1 MAENRKDRPEVFK
14 SFDSLS
20 RGGGGATGG
29 GMDRSRRPE
38 HRPRPALSPE
48 YLHGGYFDSE
58 GHLRK
63 EIFISWPEQELKP
76 KLDATKNSLRGFYT
90 MLRMAKSRFERQR
103 SDQDRAK
110 EEAKNQLLKMRVG
123 AEYQR
128 TRKVI
133 SPLCHDFLV
142 RNLDLVL
149 QHVGDFQLFAKNLNA
164 FVEHFQAV
172 IAYLPEKDKADR

>member
-14 SFDSLS
+14 SFDGLS

-29 GMDRSRRPE
+29 GMDRGRRPE
-38 HRPRPALSPE
+38 HRPPPALSPE
-48 YLHGGYFDSE
+48 YLRGGYFDSE

-63 EIFISWPEQELKP
+63 EIFISWPELELRP
-76 KLDATKNSLRGFYT
+76 NLHATKSSLRGFYT
-90 MLRMAKSRFERQR
+90 MLRMAKTRFERQR
-103 SDQDRAK
+103 GNPDKAK

-123 AEYQR
+123 AEYQL

-133 SPLCHDFLV
+133 TKLCHDFIV
-142 RNLDLVL
+142 KNIDLVL
-149 QHVGDFQLFAKNLNA
+149 QYVGDFEAFTKNFNA

-172 IAYLPEKDKADR
+172 IAYLPEKMDR